1 MKTAIFHNI
10 TNKPFVGYWDGKGK
24 KYEAGAR
31 KLLPDY
37 LAKHYATHL
46 TNQILIER
54 EEYTSTSPKFP
65 EQVPKFMEVLNQC
78 YIPQDD
84 EEEEDVEMPV
94 QNVPSSR
101 IQDPVS
107 EKEPQY
113 IPPVD
118 GDDEDS
124 FEGLS
129 DQSSEMESPAKPNL
143 E

>member
-10 TNKPFVGYWDGKGK
+10 TNKPFVGFWDGKGK
-24 KYEAGAR
+24 KYEGGAR

-65 EQVPKFMEVLNQC
+65 EQVPKFMEIFNQC
-78 YIPQDD
+78 YVPQED
-84 EEEEDVEMPV
+84 EDEGEDVEMPV
-94 QNVPSSR
+94 ENVPSSR
-101 IQDPVS
+101 IQEPTS
-107 EKEPQY
+107 AKEPQI
-113 IPPVD
+113 IPPVEGD
-118 GDDEDS
+118 DDED
-124 FEGLS
+124 FEGLKDAS
-129 DQSSEMESPAKPNL
+129 AEVEPAKPNV